1 MIEIRPATPTDRPG
15 IVALLNASD
24 LPLEGLDEALE
35 AAVVARRGDTLIA
48 CAALELYGDA
58 ALLRSVAVAPDHRGE
73 GLGQKITEGALA
85 VARQRGVRRIYL
97 LTETADRFF
106 PRFGFRRIARDQVEP
121 AARQSV
127 EFRSVCPESA
137 VVMVHDS
144 GARPIT
150 VTHRP

>member
-48 CAALELYGDA
+48 CAALELCGDA

-85 VARQRGVRRIYL
+85 VARQRACGASTCSPRRPTASFPGSASAGLRGIRWSRRPGSRWSSGRCVRS
-97 LTETADRFF
+97 
-106 PRFGFRRIARDQVEP
+106 RRW
-121 AARQSV
+121 
-127 EFRSVCPESA
+127 
-137 VVMVHDS
+137 
-144 GARPIT
+144 
-150 VTHRP
+150 